1 MASSDV
7 VNKPPSRRTPAAGR
21 AGWAT
26 AVLGGVRRTTLLLV
40 LAAVVLSLGL
50 VAGNG
55 SGDGRAANFSEIAQ
69 TDARAAALELSRQA
83 RALAADPAGV
93 PRVLAAE
100 LEGQAEVLSDQSVLL
115 VRPGSL
121 RSGTLPFPDAAQ
133 TPSAPAEAYI
143 RALTASARAS
153 LDAAVRADS
162 GTARLLASTGAAQQV
177 LAARAAKAAGVAVP
191 GRWQPVAPTAAPPD
205 CAPAAAG
212 SGDAAG
218 TGTSRPQPLAG
229 QPAGQPAEAPVSDAA
244 DSGAETPAVAAPDAA
259 AALQAV
265 VDAEFGAAYAYE
277 VAMARTSGL
286 AAAELLDQKREAHLA
301 AGAQAVELL
310 PQVCLPALTPT
321 PAYAL
326 PASFGVD
333 PAGALADLEAA
344 TPAVYADLSSLGEGT
359 VRAWAVERLAGL
371 SLDLYPETRSVP
383 ASPGLEAQPAGLP
396 WIAGTA

>member
-7 VNKPPSRRTPAAGR
+7 VKKPPSRRTPAAGR

-40 LAAVVLSLGL
+40 LTAVVLSLGL

-69 TDARAAALELSRQA
+69 TDARAAAVELSRQA

-93 PRVLAAE
+93 PKVIAAE
-100 LEGQAEVLSDQSVLL
+100 LEGQADVLADQSILL

-121 RSGTLPFPDAAQ
+121 RSGALPFPDAAQ

-143 RALTASARAS
+143 QALTASARAS
-153 LDAAVRADS
+153 LDAAVRADP

-177 LAARAAKAAGVAVP
+177 LAARAAEAAGIAAP
-191 GRWQPVAPTAAPPD
+191 GRWLPVAPTAATPD
-205 CAPAAAG
+205 CAPEAAG
-212 SGDAAG
+212 SDPAD
-218 TGTSRPQPLAG
+218 TGTSGAQS
-229 QPAGQPAEAPVSDAA
+229 PAGQPAEAPVPTAA
-244 DSGAETPAVAAPDAA
+244 TSGPEAPAPDAA

-265 VDAEFGAAYAYE
+265 VDTEFGAAYAYE
-277 VAMARTSGL
+277 VAMARTTGL
-286 AAAELLDQKREAHLA
+286 AAAELLEEKREAHLA
-301 AGAQAVELL
+301 AGDQAVDLL

-326 PASFGVD
+326 PASFGAD

-344 TPAVYADLSSLGEGT
+344 TPGVYADLSSLGNGT

-371 SLDLYPETRSVP
+371 SLDLYTDTRSVP

>member
-69 TDARAAALELSRQA
+69 TDARAAAVELSRQA
-83 RALAADPAGV
+83 SALAADPAGM
-93 PRVLAAE
+93 PKVLAAE
-100 LEGQAEVLSDQSVLL
+100 LEGQAEVLADQSVLL

-143 RALTASARAS
+143 QALTASARAS

-177 LAARAAKAAGVAVP
+177 LAARAAKAAGIAAP
-191 GRWQPVAPTAAPPD
+191 GRWQPVAPTAATPD
-205 CAPAAAG
+205 CAPDAAG
-212 SGDAAG
+212 SGNSADGSPSGA
-218 TGTSRPQPLAG
+218 Q
-229 QPAGQPAEAPVSDAA
+229 QPAEAPVSDG
-244 DSGAETPAVAAPDAA
+244 SGPGSSAVTAPDAA

-265 VDAEFGAAYAYE
+265 VDTEFGAAYAYE

-286 AAAELLDQKREAHLA
+286 AASELLAEKREGHLA

-344 TPAVYADLSSLGEGT
+344 TPGVYADLSALGEGT

-371 SLDLYPETRSVP
+371 SLDLYTDARSVP